1 LRIKEVKSNS
11 LNSPIDEIKG
21 VGPKIKSQ
29 LELIGINNVEDAL
42 FLLPKSYENRTKL
55 TQIKDL
61 IPGQPF
67 QVEGEIIESKIYY
80 PGRRAFYAKITD
92 GTGFLQIRLFFF
104 SQQQA
109 KSFEKGLSVRIYGV
123 IRNTGN
129 KLEVFHPSYKIF
141 NSKFR
146 PPLDD
151 TLTPV
156 YSLGSSKITQ
166 YRLRTII
173 LNCLKKINESNLNEQ
188 NIDKTFFDQ
197 NISKLSIKEALKIIH
212 SPSVKDDIIKI
223 KQFEHPAQKRLI
235 IEELITN
242 LIGVKISTKKIDK
255 MVAAVIDSSDK
266 ILNSFYKSLPFD
278 LTNAQIR
285 VIKEIQADI
294 KKSKPM
300 RRLVQGDV
308 GSGKTLVAAGAI
320 LTCAKNNLQSVLLC
334 PTEVLAEQHFKNF
347 STWFANEN
355 VDIAIL
361 TGKTKKK
368 EWEKIDENLRS
379 GKIKVLI
386 GTHSIFQ
393 ERVSMKNLSLVVVDE
408 QQRFG
413 VKQRFEMLQKS
424 KEELLPH
431 QLFMTATPIPRTLA
445 MTIFADLSV
454 SKIDEMPPGRN
465 PVVTSVMSNDKRD
478 ELVKRLEVICSEGN
492 QAFWLCTMI
501 EESESL
507 DVQAA
512 ESAKEWISKRS
523 NNLKVGLVHSK
534 LNKSQ
539 KDSVIENFRNG
550 KVDVLV
556 CTTVIE
562 VGMDVPNASLMI
574 IENAERLGLSQL
586 HQLRGRVGRGPNMD
600 AHCVL
605 LYQGKLGE
613 IAEARMAAMK
623 ETNDGFKISEI
634 DMKIRGSGEILG
646 TKQSGGMELK
656 IADLMRDAHHLDNAE
671 ELANILISYPNEV
684 EILMKRWVGNKQDL
698 IAAQ

>member
-1 LRIKEVKSNS
+1 MKSNS

-61 IPGQPF
+61 ISGQPF

-173 LNCLKKINESNLNEQ
+173 LNCLKKINESSLNEQ
-188 NIDKTFFDQ
+188 NIDQIFFDQ

-255 MVAAVIDSSDK
+255 MVAAVIDSNDK

-278 LTNAQIR
+278 LTNAQIS
-285 VIKEIQADI
+285 VIKEIQEDI

-355 VDIAIL
+355 VEIAIL

-512 ESAKEWISKRS
+512 ESAKEWISERS
-523 NNLKVGLVHSK
+523 TNLKVGLVHSK

-605 LYQGKLGE
+605 LYQGNLGE

-684 EILMKRWVGNKQDL
+684 EILMKRWVGNKQGF

>member
-1 LRIKEVKSNS
+1 MKSNS

-212 SPSVKDDIIKI
+212 SPSVKDDIVKI

-255 MVAAVIDSSDK
+255 MVAAVIDSNDK

-355 VDIAIL
+355 IDIAIL